1 MSRSNRSIAVA
12 AALGLVGTGNV
23 FQAATLA
30 AADERTVTFKALA
43 GISLDVG
50 SKRVVGYYEVDADN
64 CALTLMIADAM
75 VGDDVPEYPPVRLH
89 QRVAPGD
96 TAAVDTPEGKSLQLV
111 CKPKAREMTARVLDA
126 VAIYKPPR

>member
-12 AALGLVGTGNV
+12 AALGLVGTGSV
-23 FQAATLA
+23 FQAATIA

-50 SKRVVGYYEVDADN
+50 SKRVVGYYEVDAGN

-75 VGDDVPEYPPVRLH
+75 VGDDVPEFPPVRLH

-96 TAAVDTPEGKSLQLV
+96 K
-111 CKPKAREMTARVLDA
+111 C
-126 VAIYKPPR
+126 